1 MLGHR
6 PGKSAK
12 HRTIA
17 PGQNDHATES
27 PGEDTA
33 KPANDHERGQAT
45 GIKKR
50 LAARHDPREDRR
62 DERVLAELLPEQR
75 IGRFMYEA
83 PVGIKGANT
92 T

>member
-17 PGQNDHATES
+17 PGQNDRATES
-27 PGEDTA
+27 PGEHTA
-33 KPANDHERGQAT
+33 NPANDYERGQAT

-50 LAARHDPREDRR
+50 LAARHDPREDHC
-62 DERVLAELLPEQR
+62 DERVLAELLPEKR
-75 IGRFMYEA
+75 IPEGSYMKASGGR
-83 PVGIKGANT
+83 
-92 T
+92 